1 MTTII
6 LMIALAISFFTDIK
20 NRKILN
26 IVTLPAILIGI
37 LTHTFINGFDGFL
50 FSLLGMLTGF
60 GLLFIPYALKGMAAG
75 DVKLVMAIG
84 ALKGSAFVFG
94 SFLYI
99 AIIGG
104 IIALIILIIQKD
116 LLNTLKRIFI
126 SAHFKTLDSLSK
138 NEYHHA
144 FPYGVAI
151 VLGTIS
157 YYTMSY
163 FGVNLISY

>member
-6 LMIALAISFFTDIK
+6 LLIALSISLCTDIK

-26 IVTLPAILIGI
+26 IVTLPAMLLG
-37 LTHTFINGFDGFL
+37 LAAHTFTAGLEGFL
-50 FSLLGMLTGF
+50 FSFYGILTGF
-60 GLLFIPYALKGMAAG
+60 ALLVIPYALKGMAAG
-75 DVKLVMAIG
+75 DVKLLMAIG
-84 ALKGSAFVFG
+84 ALKGSAFVIG

-104 IIALIILIIQKD
+104 IIALIILMVKKD
-116 LLNTLKRIFI
+116 LLATLKRMIF
-126 SAHFKTLDSLSK
+126 SAKIRTLSGLSTH
-138 NEYHHA
+138 ELHHA

-157 YYTMSY
+157 FY
-163 FGVNLISY
+163 GVGPIW